1 MDAWIQWNRDGF
13 VAGVA
18 GAVTTAF
25 DQRFVRVHARGAW
38 LVAVAEPL
46 QRPNAHGSTGGEVG
60 RKIFPPFGD
69 CSGMSR
75 GLSLDGGVGAQQ
87 DLLPPIC
94 QLLGATSG
102 ARGAMLG
109 WAVGRGGLKMAE
121 ATGGGTTDRR

>member
-1 MDAWIQWNRDGF
+1 MTDEYDMRWTHGSSGTGMGLLLAS
-13 VAGVA
+13 A

-69 CSGMSR
+69 CR
-75 GLSLDGGVGAQQ
+75 ARHGA
-87 DLLPPIC
+87 
-94 QLLGATSG
+94 
-102 ARGAMLG
+102 ARYIPG
-109 WAVGRGGLKMAE
+109 
-121 ATGGGTTDRR
+121 